1 MDNHIY
7 ITVMKVH
14 KSDLLWF
21 MCEVITGLV
30 SPPSNIK
37 AVLDF
42 LRLVYREVNC
52 LLFSFGRNRTMYNF
66 LPKKHD
72 NTANELMMMAT
83 AMVAFCISWVDSVV
97 M

>member
-1 MDNHIY
+1 
-7 ITVMKVH
+7 
-14 KSDLLWF
+14 

-30 SPPSNIK
+30 SAAAASNVK

-97 M
+97 I